1 MHKKR
6 FFFFVA
12 TFIFS
17 AFFLIENINFLY
29 KQNSILFSN
38 FGLNSAVADSYK
50 YFHNFKK
57 INVIDFFVNYFLD
70 FYNNHNQHGGRRFYP
85 DNNNTINYYLSLFNG
100 NIFALYIFNFIFYL
114 FFIYKFSNFFKK
126 RVLTIFLILSFS
138 NIIILGSLSLPN
150 KEILCFFSFNSIL
163 LYYLKK
169 EYKFLFLAI
178 FFSIFSRNELLF
190 LIIIIFFINSNFFLR
205 FHIFFIKKSKFFF
218 TVFIYVMFV
227 LFLLLSYKITDSKF
241 ISIMIGNFTDDTDE
255 VTNSHLLNFKFFLFY
270 LSHVFFINFFLK
282 LFLKKITE
290 YIFCRVV
297 YLSLFVI
304 ALSSLLPNYYWFSA
318 SKNDVFAMQT
328 SSSLGI
334 TLFLFNACMEGLF
347 FLVYPF
353 KFFLTLFG
361 GAFQKINLSS
371 YETIFAYFSQILFF
385 ILCVLIF
392 LKKSFIKNM
401 NLFFAVFFILL
412 IFTLPSYSTHRY
424 IWFIYQYFVFFYCCS
439 LKDEAIK
446 IAI

>member
-1 MHKKR
+1 MHKKKII
-6 FFFFVA
+6 FFVI

-17 AFFLIENINFLY
+17 AFFLIENLNFLY
-29 KQNSILFSN
+29 NQNSILFSN
-38 FGLNSAVADSYK
+38 FGANSAVADSYQ

-57 INVIDFFVNYFLD
+57 VSLVDFFVNYFLD
-70 FYNNHNQHGGRRFYP
+70 FYNNYNQHTGLRFYP
-85 DNNNTINYYLSLFNG
+85 DNNNTINYYLSIFNG
-100 NIFALYIFNFIFYL
+100 NILALYIFNFIFYL
-114 FFIYKFSNFFKK
+114 FFIYKFSNFFEKK
-126 RVLTIFLILSFS
+126 VLTIFLILSFS

-190 LIIIIFFINSNFFLR
+190 LIIIIFFINSNFFLK
-205 FHIFFIKKSKFFF
+205 FNIFFIKKSKFFF
-218 TVFIYVMFV
+218 TVFVYITLV
-227 LFLLLSYKITDSKF
+227 LFLLLSYKITKSNF
-241 ISIMIGNFTDDTDE
+241 IAIMIGNFVGHSDP
-255 VTNSHLLNFKFFLFY
+255 VTNSHLLNFEFFLFF
-270 LSHVFFINFFLK
+270 LLHVLFINFFLK
-282 LFLKKITE
+282 FFLKKITVD
-290 YIFCRVV
+290 IFCKVV
-297 YLSLFVI
+297 YLSLFIIV
-304 ALSSLLPNYYWFSA
+304 LSCLLPNYYWFFA
-318 SKNDVFAMQT
+318 SKNDVIAMQT
-328 SSSLGI
+328 SNSLGV
-334 TLFLFNACMEGLF
+334 TLFLFNACMDGLF

-353 KFFLTLFG
+353 KIFLTLFG

-392 LKKSFIKNM
+392 LKKYFIKNM

-424 IWFIYQYFVFFYCCS
+424 VWFVYQYFVFIYCYS
-439 LKDEAIK
+439 LKDGSIK
-446 IAI
+446 TVI